1 MWKRQQ
7 QERGG
12 QTTAKTTS
20 RQGKQ
25 ARWRENEKFG
35 YWAIRLPRAMQKI
48 LPRSCLPSHWSCLGA
63 PRARSS
69 SLWSSRCHGTPH
81 LHSNVAP
88 TFCAHPT
95 RPRQLPSATKRH
107 AHGGVDRI
115 FAAFRAG
122 DTTPHAKQTKQRGRQ
137 RSTSAQLQQWEEAW
151 RHPTGPGCVGLFGG
165 GGAAGGGCAGD
176 VAAAA
181 PGARAALLP
190 HACRHRNVEPM
201 RPPMSR
207 VRRTHVTR
215 VRPQGPQ
222 PDPNMDM

>member
-1 MWKRQQ
+1 MEAAAEGEDRPNNSKNHFKENKRDEVGSGSKKTMWKRQQ

-122 DTTPHAKQTKQRGRQ
+122 DTTPHAKQTSSVAGSVVPQHSCSSGRRLGATRQ
-137 RSTSAQLQQWEEAW
+137 GRVVLVFLEVEVQLA
-151 RHPTGPGCVGLFGG
+151 V
-165 GGAAGGGCAGD
+165 D
-176 VAAAA
+176 V
-181 PGARAALLP
+181 L
-190 HACRHRNVEPM
+190 VM
-201 RPPMSR
+201 
-207 VRRTHVTR
+207 
-215 VRPQGPQ
+215 
-222 PDPNMDM
+222 